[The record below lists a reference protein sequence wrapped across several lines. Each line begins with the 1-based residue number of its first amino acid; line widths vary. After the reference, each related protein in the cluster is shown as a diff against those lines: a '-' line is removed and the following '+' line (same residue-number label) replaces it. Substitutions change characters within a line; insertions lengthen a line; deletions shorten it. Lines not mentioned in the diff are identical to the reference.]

1 MSASKR
7 LREDAAARKAGLKST
22 ESEEGRKWLWKA
34 LNPADSNTA
43 AIGIPTGQSNN
54 ISTLNYQSQYDITAP
69 PGVTSAYPSFDCD
82 LYLNHNPVL
91 FGTAISYP
99 SGSMDLSGVNNFEI
113 NTVVSPTDGGNYIV
127 TVTITPDD
135 IPPKPVALRTVQQ
148 LTNSQIDPRAFQYSN
163 SLASKRVLYS
173 QVIQKARLSYG
184 AAHVIPT
191 CSDLHNGGLITAC
204 QQVCEPKES
213 MIDETNG
220 IHLLS
225 YNENDFPNIED
236 TIQNPQMYSARYNDG
251 CYMPYKIRD
260 PFNNDYVSSEREMT
274 CRAPYVV
281 TGVSMLVADMF
292 GNLEGDKFVVSETA
306 TATRYTVKQV
316 PMTLV
321 QATDSTMFKITGT
334 TSTATTGGNTAKTKS
349 NVLAI
354 RFDVCNLIGQRG
366 YFYVS
371 LNDEE
376 LKSSNSVYSEN
387 YSTIITSSASAS
399 SYKQMANMF
408 NGPFNESLSGEF
420 TANQL
425 EASGNGA
432 LWMSMFQGKQWFH
445 IPRLI
450 TAWDAQGTGAS
461 MNPRGIQW
469 VSVDTTYTAAAS
481 LKALTRGTIPDMLEK
496 QMCTVHMTGVSS
508 TAPIKLIMRIGVEIL
523 LTASS
528 LYSPFKY
535 ISPEYDESAIKSY
548 LRCTRAMRDAYYAN
562 AGGIGG
568 QAEFVKAM
576 TDLVEYGSPMAL
588 SRVLNQGGNYV
599 SLIG

>member
-1 MSASKR
+1 MSATKR
-7 LREDAAARKAGLKST
+7 LRADEAARKAGLKST

-34 LNPADSNTA
+34 LNPADPGTA

-82 LYLNHNPVL
+82 LYLNHNPVI

-99 SGSMDLSGVNNFEI
+99 SGSMDLSGVGTFEI
-113 NTVVSPTDGGNYIV
+113 NTTIDTARKEV
-127 TVTITPDD
+127 TVKITPDD
-135 IPPKPVALRTVQQ
+135 IPDKPVAMRTVQQ

-173 QVIQKARLSYG
+173 QIIQKARLSYG
-184 AAHVIPT
+184 SAHVIPT
-191 CSDLHNGGLITAC
+191 CSDLNNGGLITAC

-260 PFNNDYVSSEREMT
+260 PFNNDYVASEREMT

-281 TGVSMLVADMF
+281 TGVSLLVADQF
-292 GNLEGDKFVVSETA
+292 GKVEGGVFTRTETA
-306 TATRYTVKQV
+306 QATNYTVRQV
-316 PMTLV
+316 PMTLT
-321 QATDSTMFKITGT
+321 QATDSTMFTIEAT
-334 TSTATTGGNTAKTKS
+334 TSTALSGGNTAQNMS

-371 LNDEE
+371 LNDET
-376 LKSSNSVYSEN
+376 KKNATSTAYGFSN
-387 YSTIITSSASAS
+387 IISNATSST
-399 SYKQMANMF
+399 SYKQMSNMF
-408 NGPFNESLSGEF
+408 NGPFAEGMSGDF
-420 TANQL
+420 TVGQL
-425 EASGNGA
+425 EAANNGP
-432 LWMSMFQGKQWFH
+432 LWQSMFQGKQWFR

-461 MNPRGIQW
+461 QNPMGIQW
-469 VSVDTTYTAAAS
+469 VSVDTTLTSLSS

-496 QMCTVHMTGVSS
+496 QMCTVHMTGVSA
-508 TAPIKLIMRIGVEIL
+508 TAPIKLIMRMGVEIL

-568 QAEFVKAM
+568 QAEFIRAM
-576 TDLVEYGSPMAL
+576 TDLVEYGSPLAL

>member
-1 MSASKR
+1 MSAAKR
-7 LREDAAARKAGLKST
+7 LREDEAARKAGLKST

-34 LNPADSNTA
+34 LNPADPGTA

-69 PGVTSAYPSFDCD
+69 PGVSSAYPSFDCD
-82 LYLNHNPVL
+82 LYLNHNPVI

-99 SGSMDLSGVNNFEI
+99 SGSMDLSGVGTFEI
-113 NTVVSPTDGGNYIV
+113 NTTVNTTEKTV
-127 TVTITPDD
+127 TVKITPDD
-135 IPPKPVALRTVQQ
+135 IPDKPVALRTVQQ
-148 LTNSQIDPRAFQYSN
+148 LMNSQIDPRAFQYSN

-173 QVIQKARLSYG
+173 QIIQKARLSYG
-184 AAHVIPT
+184 SAHVIPT
-191 CSDLHNGGLITAC
+191 CSDLNNGGLITAC
-204 QQVCEPKES
+204 QQVCEPKDS

-281 TGVSMLVADMF
+281 TGVSLLVADQF
-292 GNLEGDKFVVSETA
+292 GTVAGGVLTQTQTKDA
-306 TATRYTVKQV
+306 TNYTVRQV
-316 PMTLV
+316 PMTLK
-321 QATDSTMFKITGT
+321 QAADSTMFTIEAT
-334 TSTATTGGNTAKTKS
+334 TSTAHTLGGTAETMS

-371 LNDEE
+371 LNDES
-376 LKSSNSVYSEN
+376 KDSG
-387 YSTIITSSASAS
+387 TSSAYGFSS
-399 SYKQMANMF
+399 IISNSTSSTSYKQLSNMF
-408 NGPFNESLSGEF
+408 NGPFTEGMSGDF
-420 TANQL
+420 TAGQL
-425 EASGNGA
+425 TAANNGP
-432 LWMSMFQGKQWFH
+432 LWQSMFNGKQWFH

-461 MNPRGIQW
+461 MNPVGIQW
-469 VSVDTTYTAAAS
+469 VSVDTTLTSLSS

-508 TAPIKLIMRIGVEIL
+508 TAPIKLIMRVGVEIL

-562 AGGIGG
+562 AGGMGG
-568 QAEFVKAM
+568 QAEFIKAM

>member
-1 MSASKR
+1 MSAAKR
-7 LREDAAARKAGLKST
+7 LRADEAARKAGLKST

-34 LNPADSNTA
+34 LNPADPGTA

-82 LYLNHNPVL
+82 LYLNHNPVI

-99 SGSMDLSGVNNFEI
+99 SGSMDLSGVGTFEI
-113 NTVVSPTDGGNYIV
+113 NTTVNEAEKKV
-127 TVTITPDD
+127 TVKITPDD
-135 IPPKPVALRTVQQ
+135 IPDKPVAMRTVQQ

-173 QVIQKARLSYG
+173 QAIQKARLSYG

-191 CSDLHNGGLITAC
+191 CSDLNNGGLITAC

-281 TGVSMLVADMF
+281 TGVSLLVADQF
-292 GNLEGDKFVVSETA
+292 GTVEGGVFTRSTTA
-306 TATRYTVKQV
+306 NATNYTVRQV
-316 PMTLV
+316 PMTLT
-321 QATDSTMFKITGT
+321 QATDSTMFTIEAT
-334 TSTATTGGNTAKTKS
+334 TSTAITEGDIAATKS

-371 LNDEE
+371 LNDESKNE
-376 LKSSNSVYSEN
+376 LDSKSYGFSSIISND
-387 YSTIITSSASAS
+387 TSST
-399 SYKQMANMF
+399 SYKQLSNMF
-408 NGPFNESLSGEF
+408 NGPFVEGLSGRF
-420 TANQL
+420 TAGQL
-425 EASGNGA
+425 KAETNGP
-432 LWMSMFQGKQWFH
+432 LWKSMFQGKQWFH
-445 IPRLI
+445 LPRLI
-450 TAWDAQGTGAS
+450 TAWDTQGLGAS
-461 MNPRGIQW
+461 QNPVGIQW
-469 VSVDTTYTAAAS
+469 VSVDTTLTSLSS

-523 LTASS
+523 LTSSS

-568 QAEFVKAM
+568 QAEFIRAM
-576 TDLVEYGSPMAL
+576 TDLVEYGSPLAL

>member
-1 MSASKR
+1 MSATKR
-7 LREDAAARKAGLKST
+7 LRADEAARKAGLKPT

-34 LNPADSNTA
+34 LNPADPGTA

-82 LYLNHNPVL
+82 LYLNHNPVI

-99 SGSMDLSGVNNFEI
+99 SGSMDLSGVGTFEI
-113 NTVVSPTDGGNYIV
+113 NTTVNTAEKTV
-127 TVTITPDD
+127 TVKITPDD
-135 IPPKPVALRTVQQ
+135 IPDKPVAMRTVQQ

-191 CSDLHNGGLITAC
+191 CSDLNNGGLITAC

-260 PFNNDYVSSEREMT
+260 PFNNDYVPSEREMT

-281 TGVSMLVADMF
+281 TGVSLLVADQF
-292 GNLEGDKFVVSETA
+292 GTMAGNVFTRTETSQA
-306 TATRYTVKQV
+306 TNYTVRQV
-316 PMTLV
+316 PMILT
-321 QATDSTMFKITGT
+321 QATDSTMFTIEAT
-334 TSTATTGGNTAKTKS
+334 TSTALTGGNTAQNMS

-371 LNDEE
+371 LNDES
-376 LKSSNSVYSEN
+376 KVSTTSTSYGFSN
-387 YSTIITSSASAS
+387 IISNATSSTT
-399 SYKQMANMF
+399 YKQMSNMF
-408 NGPFNESLSGEF
+408 NGPFAETISGSF
-420 TANQL
+420 AVGQL
-425 EASGNGA
+425 EAANNGP
-432 LWMSMFQGKQWFH
+432 LWQSMFQGKQWFRL
-445 IPRLI
+445 PRLI

-461 MNPRGIQW
+461 QNPMGIQW
-469 VSVDTTYTAAAS
+469 VSVDTTLTSLSS

-496 QMCTVHMTGVSS
+496 QMCTVHMTGVSA
-508 TAPIKLIMRIGVEIL
+508 TAPIKLIMRMGVEIL

-568 QAEFVKAM
+568 QAEFIRAM
-576 TDLVEYGSPMAL
+576 TDLVEYGSPLAL

>member
-1 MSASKR
+1 MSAPKR
-7 LREDAAARKAGLKST
+7 LREDAAARKAGLKT
-22 ESEEGRKWLWKA
+22 YEYEEGRKWLWKA
-34 LNPADSNTA
+34 LNPADPGTA
-43 AIGIPTGQSNN
+43 SIGIPTGQSNN

-82 LYLNHNPVL
+82 LYLNHNPVI

-99 SGSMDLSGVNNFEI
+99 SGSMDLSGVGTFEI
-113 NTVVSPTDGGNYIV
+113 NTTVDTTKNEV
-127 TVTITPDD
+127 TVKITPDD
-135 IPPKPVALRTVQQ
+135 IPDKPVALRTVQQ
-148 LTNSQIDPRAFQYSN
+148 LMNSQIDPRAFQYSN
-163 SLASKRVLYS
+163 SLSSKRVLYS

-184 AAHVIPT
+184 SAHVIPT
-191 CSDLHNGGLITAC
+191 CSDLNNGGLITAC

-213 MIDETNG
+213 MIDDTNG
-220 IHLLS
+220 IHLLA

-260 PFNNDYVSSEREMT
+260 PFKNEYVSSEREVT

-281 TGVSMLVADMF
+281 TGVSMLVAYQF
-292 GNLEGDKFVVSETA
+292 GTVTDGAIVQTQTA
-306 TATRYTVKQV
+306 DATNFSVRQV
-316 PMTLV
+316 PMTLT
-321 QATDSTMFKITGT
+321 QAADSTMFTIEGT
-334 TSTATTGGNTAKTKS
+334 ASTTLSSGTTAKTKS
-349 NVLAI
+349 NVLAL

-371 LNDEE
+371 LNDE
-376 LKSSNSVYSEN
+376 SIVNSALTEGQT
-387 YSTIITSSASAS
+387 STIISNAGSSST
-399 SYKQMANMF
+399 YKKMINMF
-408 NGPFNESLSGEF
+408 NGPFAETISGTF
-420 TANQL
+420 TAGQL
-425 EASGNGA
+425 NAGTVGNKFWEA
-432 LWMSMFQGKQWFH
+432 MFNGKQWFH

-450 TAWDAQGTGAS
+450 TAWDAQGTGS
-461 MNPRGIQW
+461 SENPKGVQW
-469 VSVDTTYTAAAS
+469 VSVDTTLTALSS
-481 LKALTRGTIPDMLEK
+481 LKALTRGTIPDMLER

-548 LRCTRAMRDAYYAN
+548 LRCTRAMRDAYYSN
-562 AGGIGG
+562 AGGMGG
-568 QAEFVKAM
+568 QAEFIKAL

>member
-1 MSASKR
+1 MSVAKR
-7 LREDAAARKAGLKST
+7 LREDEAARKAGLKAT

-34 LNPADSNTA
+34 LNPADPGTA

-82 LYLNHNPVL
+82 LYLNHNPVI

-99 SGSMDLSGVNNFEI
+99 SGSMDLSGVGTFEI
-113 NTVVSPTDGGNYIV
+113 NTTVDAAQKTV
-127 TVTITPDD
+127 TVKITPDD
-135 IPPKPVALRTVQQ
+135 IPDKPVALRTVQQ
-148 LTNSQIDPRAFQYSN
+148 LMNSQIDPRAFQYSN

-184 AAHVIPT
+184 SAHVIPT
-191 CSDLHNGGLITAC
+191 CSDLNNGGLITAC

-281 TGVSMLVADMF
+281 TGVSLLVADQF
-292 GNLEGDKFVVSETA
+292 GTVAGGVLTQTQTKDA
-306 TATRYTVKQV
+306 TNYTVRQV
-316 PMTLV
+316 PMVLK
-321 QATDSTMFKITGT
+321 QAADSTMFSIEVT
-334 TSTATTGGNTAKTKS
+334 TPTARTGGGTAETMS

-371 LNDEE
+371 LNDES
-376 LKSSNSVYSEN
+376 KDSPSSQAYGFSSIISNS
-387 YSTIITSSASAS
+387 TSSTT
-399 SYKQMANMF
+399 YKQLSNMF
-408 NGPFNESLSGEF
+408 NGPFVEGMSGTF
-420 TANQL
+420 TAGQL
-425 EASGNGA
+425 TAANNGP
-432 LWMSMFQGKQWFH
+432 LWQSMFNGKQWFH

-461 MNPRGIQW
+461 MNPVGIQW
-469 VSVDTTYTAAAS
+469 VSVDTTLTSLSS

-562 AGGIGG
+562 AGGMGG
-568 QAEFVKAM
+568 QAEFIKAL

>member
-1 MSASKR
+1 M
-7 LREDAAARKAGLKST
+7 REDAAARKAGLKST

-34 LNPADSNTA
+34 LNPADPGTA

-69 PGVTSAYPSFDCD
+69 PGVSSAYPSFDCD
-82 LYLNHNPVL
+82 LYLNHNPVI

-99 SGSMDLSGVNNFEI
+99 SGSMDLSGVGTFEI
-113 NTVVSPTDGGNYIV
+113 NTTVDEAKKLV
-127 TVTITPDD
+127 TVKITPDD
-135 IPPKPVALRTVQQ
+135 IPDKPVAMRTVQQ

-173 QVIQKARLSYG
+173 QIIQKARLSYG
-184 AAHVIPT
+184 SAHVIPT
-191 CSDLHNGGLITAC
+191 CSDLNNGGLITAC

-260 PFNNDYVSSEREMT
+260 PFNNDYVASEREMT

-281 TGVSMLVADMF
+281 TGVSLLVADQF
-292 GNLEGDKFVVSETA
+292 GAVAGGVFTRTTTA
-306 TATRYTVKQV
+306 NATNYTVRQV
-316 PMTLV
+316 PMTLT
-321 QATDSTMFKITGT
+321 QAADSTMFTIEAT
-334 TSTATTGGNTAKTKS
+334 TSTAITEGDIAATKS

-371 LNDEE
+371 LNDESKIDTQS
-376 LKSSNSVYSEN
+376 KSYGFSN
-387 YSTIITSSASAS
+387 IISNETSST
-399 SYKQMANMF
+399 SYKQMSNMF
-408 NGPFNESLSGEF
+408 NGPFVEGLSGGF
-420 TANQL
+420 SVGQL
-425 EASGNGA
+425 KAETNGP
-432 LWMSMFQGKQWFH
+432 LWKSMFQGKQWFR

-450 TAWDAQGTGAS
+450 TAWDAQGMGAS
-461 MNPRGIQW
+461 ENPMGIQW
-469 VSVDTTYTAAAS
+469 VSVDTTMTSLSS

-568 QAEFVKAM
+568 QAEFIRAM
-576 TDLVEYGSPMAL
+576 TDLVEYGSPLAL

>member
-1 MSASKR
+1 MSATKR
-7 LREDAAARKAGLKST
+7 LRADEAARKAGLKST

-34 LNPADSNTA
+34 LNPADPGTA

-82 LYLNHNPVL
+82 LYLNHNPVI

-99 SGSMDLSGVNNFEI
+99 SGSMDLSGVGTFEI
-113 NTVVSPTDGGNYIV
+113 NTTVDTNAHTV
-127 TVTITPDD
+127 TVKITPDD
-135 IPPKPVALRTVQQ
+135 IPDKPVAMRTVQQ

-173 QVIQKARLSYG
+173 QIIQKARLSYG
-184 AAHVIPT
+184 SAHVIPT
-191 CSDLHNGGLITAC
+191 CSDLNNGGLITAC

-281 TGVSMLVADMF
+281 TGVSLLVADQF
-292 GNLEGDKFVVSETA
+292 GTVAGNVFTPSTTA
-306 TATRYTVKQV
+306 NATNYTVRQV
-316 PMTLV
+316 PMTLT
-321 QATDSTMFKITGT
+321 QATDSTMFTIE
-334 TSTATTGGNTAKTKS
+334 ATTPTARTEGEIAATKS

-371 LNDEE
+371 LNDES
-376 LKSSNSVYSEN
+376 KKDAQSKAYGFSN
-387 YSTIITSSASAS
+387 IISNATSSTT
-399 SYKQMANMF
+399 YKQMSNMF
-408 NGPFNESLSGEF
+408 NGPFVEGMSGDF
-420 TANQL
+420 TAGQIKA
-425 EASGNGA
+425 ETNGP
-432 LWMSMFQGKQWFH
+432 LWQSMFQGKQWFR

-461 MNPRGIQW
+461 MNPMGIQW
-469 VSVDTTYTAAAS
+469 VSVDTTLTSLSS

-496 QMCTVHMTGVSS
+496 QMCTVHMTGVSA
-508 TAPIKLIMRIGVEIL
+508 TAPIKLIMRMGVEIL

-568 QAEFVKAM
+568 QAEFIRAM
-576 TDLVEYGSPMAL
+576 TDLVEYGSPLAL

>member
-1 MSASKR
+1 MSATKR
-7 LREDAAARKAGLKST
+7 LRADEAARKAGLKST

-34 LNPADSNTA
+34 LNPADPGTA

-82 LYLNHNPVL
+82 LYLNHNPVI

-99 SGSMDLSGVNNFEI
+99 SGSMDLSGVGTFEI
-113 NTVVSPTDGGNYIV
+113 NTTIDTARKEV
-127 TVTITPDD
+127 TVKITPDD
-135 IPPKPVALRTVQQ
+135 IPDKPVAMRTVQQ

-173 QVIQKARLSYG
+173 QIIQKARLSYG
-184 AAHVIPT
+184 SAHVIPT
-191 CSDLHNGGLITAC
+191 CSDLNNGGLITAC

-260 PFNNDYVSSEREMT
+260 PFNNDYVASEREMT

-281 TGVSMLVADMF
+281 TGVSLLVADQF
-292 GNLEGDKFVVSETA
+292 GTVNGGVFTRTETSQA
-306 TATRYTVKQV
+306 TNYTVRQV
-316 PMTLV
+316 PMTLT
-321 QATDSTMFKITGT
+321 QATDSTMFTIEAT
-334 TSTATTGGNTAKTKS
+334 TSTALSGGNTAQNMS

-371 LNDEE
+371 LNDET
-376 LKSSNSVYSEN
+376 KKNATSTAYGFSN
-387 YSTIITSSASAS
+387 IISNATSST
-399 SYKQMANMF
+399 SYKQMSNMF
-408 NGPFNESLSGEF
+408 NGPFAEGMSGDF
-420 TANQL
+420 TVGQL
-425 EASGNGA
+425 EAANNGP
-432 LWMSMFQGKQWFH
+432 LWQSMFQGKQWFR

-461 MNPRGIQW
+461 QNPMGIQW
-469 VSVDTTYTAAAS
+469 VSVDTTLTSLSS

-496 QMCTVHMTGVSS
+496 QMCTVHMTGVSA
-508 TAPIKLIMRIGVEIL
+508 TAPIKLIMRMGVEIL

-568 QAEFVKAM
+568 QAEFIRAM
-576 TDLVEYGSPMAL
+576 TDLVEYGSPLAL

>member
-1 MSASKR
+1 MSVAKR
-7 LREDAAARKAGLKST
+7 LREDEAARKAGLKAT

-34 LNPADSNTA
+34 LNPADPGTA

-82 LYLNHNPVL
+82 LYLNHNPVI

-99 SGSMDLSGVNNFEI
+99 SGSMDLSGVGTFEI
-113 NTVVSPTDGGNYIV
+113 NTTVDAAQKTV
-127 TVTITPDD
+127 TVKITPDD
-135 IPPKPVALRTVQQ
+135 IPDKPVALRTVQQ
-148 LTNSQIDPRAFQYSN
+148 LMNSQIDPRAFQYSN

-184 AAHVIPT
+184 SAHVIPT
-191 CSDLHNGGLITAC
+191 CSDLNNGGLITAC

-281 TGVSMLVADMF
+281 TGVSLLVADQF
-292 GNLEGDKFVVSETA
+292 GTVAGGVLTQTQTKDA
-306 TATRYTVKQV
+306 TNYTVRQV
-316 PMTLV
+316 PMVLK
-321 QATDSTMFKITGT
+321 QAADSTMFSIEVT
-334 TSTATTGGNTAKTKS
+334 TPTARTGGGTAETMS

-371 LNDEE
+371 LNDESKE
-376 LKSSNSVYSEN
+376 SASSQAYGFSNIISNS
-387 YSTIITSSASAS
+387 TSST
-399 SYKQMANMF
+399 SYKQMSNMF
-408 NGPFNESLSGEF
+408 NGPFVEGMSGTF
-420 TANQL
+420 TAGQL
-425 EASGNGA
+425 TAANNGP
-432 LWMSMFQGKQWFH
+432 LWQSMFQGKQWFH

-461 MNPRGIQW
+461 MNPVGIQW
-469 VSVDTTYTAAAS
+469 VSVDTTLTSLSS

-562 AGGIGG
+562 AGGMGG
-568 QAEFVKAM
+568 QAEFIKAL

>member
-1 MSASKR
+1 MSAAKR
-7 LREDAAARKAGLKST
+7 LRADEAARKAGLKAT

-34 LNPADSNTA
+34 LNPADPGTA

-69 PGVTSAYPSFDCD
+69 PGVSSAYPSFDCD
-82 LYLNHNPVL
+82 LYLNHNPVI

-99 SGSMDLSGVNNFEI
+99 SGSMDLSGVGTFEI
-113 NTVVSPTDGGNYIV
+113 NTTVDEAKKEV
-127 TVTITPDD
+127 TVKITPDD
-135 IPPKPVALRTVQQ
+135 IPDKPVALRTVQQ

-173 QVIQKARLSYG
+173 QIIQKARLSYG
-184 AAHVIPT
+184 SAHVIPT
-191 CSDLHNGGLITAC
+191 CSDLNNGGLITAC

-225 YNENDFPNIED
+225 YSENDFPNIED

-281 TGVSMLVADMF
+281 TGVSLLVADQF
-292 GNLEGDKFVVSETA
+292 GTVAGGVFAQSTTA
-306 TATRYTVKQV
+306 DATNYTVRQV
-316 PMTLV
+316 PMTLK
-321 QATDSTMFKITGT
+321 QATDSTMFSIE
-334 TSTATTGGNTAKTKS
+334 ATTPTARTAGEIADTKS

-371 LNDEE
+371 LNDES
-376 LKSSNSVYSEN
+376 KNSTTSTAYGFSN
-387 YSTIITSSASAS
+387 IISNATSST
-399 SYKQMANMF
+399 SYKQMSNMF
-408 NGPFNESLSGEF
+408 NGPFVEGMSGGF
-420 TANQL
+420 TAGQL
-425 EASGNGA
+425 KAVNNGP
-432 LWMSMFQGKQWFH
+432 LWQSMFQGKQWFR

-461 MNPRGIQW
+461 QNPVGIQW
-469 VSVDTTYTAAAS
+469 VSVDTTLTSLSS

-568 QAEFVKAM
+568 QAEFIKAM
-576 TDLVEYGSPMAL
+576 TDLVEYGSPLAL

>member
-1 MSASKR
+1 MSVAKR
-7 LREDAAARKAGLKST
+7 LREDEAARKAGLKAT

-34 LNPADSNTA
+34 LNPADPGTA

-82 LYLNHNPVL
+82 LYLNHNPVI

-99 SGSMDLSGVNNFEI
+99 SGSMDLSGVGTFEI
-113 NTVVSPTDGGNYIV
+113 NTTVDKDTKMV
-127 TVTITPDD
+127 TVKITPDD
-135 IPPKPVALRTVQQ
+135 IPDKPVALRTVQQ
-148 LTNSQIDPRAFQYSN
+148 LMNSQIDPRAFQYSN

-184 AAHVIPT
+184 SAHVIPT
-191 CSDLHNGGLITAC
+191 CSDLNNGGLITAC

-281 TGVSMLVADMF
+281 TGVSLLVADQF
-292 GNLEGDKFVVSETA
+292 GTVAGGVFSQTQTKDA
-306 TATRYTVKQV
+306 TNYTVRQV
-316 PMTLV
+316 PMVLK
-321 QATDSTMFKITGT
+321 QAADSTMFTIEVT
-334 TSTATTGGNTAKTKS
+334 TSTAHTGGGTAETMS

-371 LNDEE
+371 LNDES
-376 LKSSNSVYSEN
+376 KNSPTSQAYGFSNIISNS
-387 YSTIITSSASAS
+387 TSST
-399 SYKQMANMF
+399 SYKLTSNMF
-408 NGPFNESLSGEF
+408 NGPFAEGMSGDF
-420 TANQL
+420 TAGQL
-425 EASGNGA
+425 TAANNGP
-432 LWMSMFQGKQWFH
+432 LWQSMFNGKQWFH

-461 MNPRGIQW
+461 QNPVGIQW
-469 VSVDTTYTAAAS
+469 VSVDTTLTSLSS

-562 AGGIGG
+562 AGGMGG
-568 QAEFVKAM
+568 QAEFIKAL

>member
-1 MSASKR
+1 MSVAKR
-7 LREDAAARKAGLKST
+7 LREDEAARKAGLKAT

-34 LNPADSNTA
+34 LNPADPGTA

-82 LYLNHNPVL
+82 LYLNHNPVI

-99 SGSMDLSGVNNFEI
+99 SGSMDLSGVGTFEI
-113 NTVVSPTDGGNYIV
+113 NTTVNEATKEV
-127 TVTITPDD
+127 TVKITPDD
-135 IPPKPVALRTVQQ
+135 IPDKPVALRTVQQ
-148 LTNSQIDPRAFQYSN
+148 LMNSQIDPRAFQYSN

-184 AAHVIPT
+184 SAHVIPT
-191 CSDLHNGGLITAC
+191 CSDLNNGGLITAC

-281 TGVSMLVADMF
+281 TGVSLLVADQF
-292 GNLEGDKFVVSETA
+292 GTVAGNVFTKTETA
-306 TATRYTVKQV
+306 QATNYTVRQV
-316 PMTLV
+316 PMTLK
-321 QATDSTMFKITGT
+321 QAADSTMFSIEVT
-334 TSTATTGGNTAKTKS
+334 TSTASTGGTTAYKKS

-371 LNDEE
+371 LNDES
-376 LKSSNSVYSEN
+376 KDSKTSQAYGFSNIISNS
-387 YSTIITSSASAS
+387 TSST
-399 SYKQMANMF
+399 SYKLTSNMF
-408 NGPFNESLSGEF
+408 NGPFNETLSGSF
-420 TANQL
+420 TAGQL
-425 EASGNGA
+425 TAADNGP
-432 LWMSMFQGKQWFH
+432 LWQSMFNGKQWFH

-461 MNPRGIQW
+461 QNPVGIQW
-469 VSVDTTYTAAAS
+469 VSVDTTLTSLSS

-562 AGGIGG
+562 AGGMGG
-568 QAEFVKAM
+568 QAEFIKAL

>member
-1 MSASKR
+1 MSATKR
-7 LREDAAARKAGLKST
+7 LRADEAARKAGLKST

-34 LNPADSNTA
+34 LNPADPGTA

-82 LYLNHNPVL
+82 LYLNHNPVI

-99 SGSMDLSGVNNFEI
+99 SGSMDLSGVGTFEI
-113 NTVVSPTDGGNYIV
+113 NTTVDEVKKTV
-127 TVTITPDD
+127 TVKITPDD
-135 IPPKPVALRTVQQ
+135 IPDKPVAMRTVQQ

-184 AAHVIPT
+184 SAHVIPT
-191 CSDLHNGGLITAC
+191 CSDLNNGGLITAC

-213 MIDETNG
+213 MIDEANG

-281 TGVSMLVADMF
+281 TGVSLLVADQF
-292 GNLEGDKFVVSETA
+292 GTVNEGVFTRSTTA
-306 TATRYTVKQV
+306 NATNYTVRQV
-316 PMTLV
+316 PMTLT
-321 QATDSTMFKITGT
+321 QAPDSTMFTIEAT
-334 TSTATTGGNTAKTKS
+334 TSTAITEGDIAATKS

-371 LNDEE
+371 LNDESQNNVE
-376 LKSSNSVYSEN
+376 SKSYGFSNIISNS
-387 YSTIITSSASAS
+387 TSST
-399 SYKQMANMF
+399 SYKQMSNMF
-408 NGPFNESLSGEF
+408 NGPFVEGMSGGF
-420 TANQL
+420 TAGQL
-425 EASGNGA
+425 KAETNGP
-432 LWMSMFQGKQWFH
+432 LWKSMFQGKQWFH
-445 IPRLI
+445 LPRLI
-450 TAWDAQGTGAS
+450 TAWDSQGLGAS
-461 MNPRGIQW
+461 QNPMGIQW
-469 VSVDTTYTAAAS
+469 VSVDTTLTSLSS

-496 QMCTVHMTGVSS
+496 QMCTVHMTGVSA
-508 TAPIKLIMRIGVEIL
+508 TAPIKLIMRMGVEIL

-568 QAEFVKAM
+568 QAEFIRAM
-576 TDLVEYGSPMAL
+576 TDLVEYGSPLAL

>member
-1 MSASKR
+1 MSATKR
-7 LREDAAARKAGLKST
+7 LRADEAARKAGLKAT

-34 LNPADSNTA
+34 LNPADPGTA

-69 PGVTSAYPSFDCD
+69 PGVSSAYPSFDCD
-82 LYLNHNPVL
+82 LYLNHNPVI

-99 SGSMDLSGVNNFEI
+99 SGSMDLSGVGTFEI
-113 NTVVSPTDGGNYIV
+113 NTTVDEATKTV
-127 TVTITPDD
+127 TVKITPDD
-135 IPPKPVALRTVQQ
+135 IPDKPVAMRTVQQ

-173 QVIQKARLSYG
+173 QIIQKARLSYG
-184 AAHVIPT
+184 SAHVIPT
-191 CSDLHNGGLITAC
+191 CSDLNNGGLITAC

-281 TGVSMLVADMF
+281 TGVSMLVADQF
-292 GNLEGDKFVVSETA
+292 GTVNEGVFTKTETVNA
-306 TATRYTVKQV
+306 TNYTVKQV
-316 PMTLV
+316 PMTLT
-321 QATDSTMFKITGT
+321 QATDSTMFTIEGKASTANTGGT
-334 TSTATTGGNTAKTKS
+334 TAYKKS

-371 LNDEE
+371 LNDESKNE
-376 LKSSNSVYSEN
+376 ITSKAYGFSNIISNS
-387 YSTIITSSASAS
+387 TSSTT
-399 SYKQMANMF
+399 YKQMSNMF
-408 NGPFNESLSGEF
+408 NGPFAETISGTF
-420 TANQL
+420 TAGQL
-425 EASGNGA
+425 KAETNGP
-432 LWMSMFQGKQWFH
+432 LWQSMFQGKQWFH

-450 TAWDAQGTGAS
+450 TAWDSQGFGAS
-461 MNPRGIQW
+461 QNPVGIQW
-469 VSVDTTYTAAAS
+469 VSVDTTLTSLSS

-568 QAEFVKAM
+568 QAEFIRAM
-576 TDLVEYGSPMAL
+576 TDLVEYGSPLAL

>member
-1 MSASKR
+1 MSATKR
-7 LREDAAARKAGLKST
+7 LRADEAARKAGLKST

-34 LNPADSNTA
+34 LNPADPGTA

-82 LYLNHNPVL
+82 LYLNHNPVI

-99 SGSMDLSGVNNFEI
+99 SGSMDLSGVGTFEI
-113 NTVVSPTDGGNYIV
+113 NTTIDTARKEV
-127 TVTITPDD
+127 TVKITPDD
-135 IPPKPVALRTVQQ
+135 IPDKPVAMRTVQQ

-173 QVIQKARLSYG
+173 QIIQKARLSYG
-184 AAHVIPT
+184 SAHVIPT
-191 CSDLHNGGLITAC
+191 CSDLNNGGLITAC

-260 PFNNDYVSSEREMT
+260 PFNNDYVASEREMT

-281 TGVSMLVADMF
+281 TGVSLLVADQF
-292 GNLEGDKFVVSETA
+292 GTVNGGLFTRTETSQA
-306 TATRYTVKQV
+306 TNYTVRQV
-316 PMTLV
+316 PMTLT
-321 QATDSTMFKITGT
+321 QATDSTMFTIEAT
-334 TSTATTGGNTAKTKS
+334 TSTALSGGNTAQNMS

-371 LNDEE
+371 LNDET
-376 LKSSNSVYSEN
+376 KKNATSTAYGFSN
-387 YSTIITSSASAS
+387 IISNATSST
-399 SYKQMANMF
+399 SYKQMSNMF
-408 NGPFNESLSGEF
+408 NGPFAEGMSGDF
-420 TANQL
+420 TVGQL
-425 EASGNGA
+425 EAANNGP
-432 LWMSMFQGKQWFH
+432 LWQSMFQGKQWFR

-461 MNPRGIQW
+461 QNPMGIQW
-469 VSVDTTYTAAAS
+469 VSVDTTLTSLSS

-496 QMCTVHMTGVSS
+496 QMCTVHMTGVSA
-508 TAPIKLIMRIGVEIL
+508 TAPIKLIMRMGVEIL

-568 QAEFVKAM
+568 QAEFIRAM
-576 TDLVEYGSPMAL
+576 TDLVEYGSPLAL

>member
-1 MSASKR
+1 MSAAKR
-7 LREDAAARKAGLKST
+7 LRADEAARKAGLKST

-34 LNPADSNTA
+34 LNPADPGTA

-82 LYLNHNPVL
+82 LYLNHNPVI

-99 SGSMDLSGVNNFEI
+99 SGSMDLSGVGTFEI
-113 NTVVSPTDGGNYIV
+113 NTTVNEAEKKV
-127 TVTITPDD
+127 TVKITPDD
-135 IPPKPVALRTVQQ
+135 IPDKPVAMRTVQQ

-173 QVIQKARLSYG
+173 QAIQKARLSYG

-191 CSDLHNGGLITAC
+191 CSDLNNGGLITAC

-281 TGVSMLVADMF
+281 TGVSLLVADQF
-292 GNLEGDKFVVSETA
+292 GTMAGNVFTRSTTA
-306 TATRYTVKQV
+306 NATNYTVRQV
-316 PMTLV
+316 PMTLT
-321 QATDSTMFKITGT
+321 QATDSTMFTIEAT
-334 TSTATTGGNTAKTKS
+334 TSTARTAGGVAETKS

-371 LNDEE
+371 LNDESKNE
-376 LKSSNSVYSEN
+376 LDSKYYGFSS
-387 YSTIITSSASAS
+387 IISNDTSST
-399 SYKQMANMF
+399 SYKQLSNMF
-408 NGPFNESLSGEF
+408 NGPFVEGLSGSF
-420 TANQL
+420 TAGQL
-425 EASGNGA
+425 KAADNGP
-432 LWMSMFQGKQWFH
+432 LWKSMFQGKQWFH
-445 IPRLI
+445 LPRLI
-450 TAWDAQGTGAS
+450 TAWDVQGLGAS
-461 MNPRGIQW
+461 QNPVGIQW
-469 VSVDTTYTAAAS
+469 VSVDTTLTSLSS

-523 LTASS
+523 LTSSS

-568 QAEFVKAM
+568 QAEFIRAM
-576 TDLVEYGSPMAL
+576 TDLVEYGSPLAL

>member
-1 MSASKR
+1 MSAAKR
-7 LREDAAARKAGLKST
+7 LREDEAARKAGLKAT
-22 ESEEGRKWLWKA
+22 ETEEGRKWLWKA
-34 LNPADSNTA
+34 LNPADPGTA
-43 AIGIPTGQSNN
+43 AIGLPTGQSNN
-54 ISTLNYQSQYDITAP
+54 ISTLNYQSQYDVTAP

-82 LYLNHNPVL
+82 LYLNHNPVI

-99 SGSMDLSGVNNFEI
+99 SGSMDLSGVGSFEI
-113 NTVVSPTDGGNYIV
+113 ETTVAEGKVKV
-127 TVTITPDD
+127 KITPDD
-135 IPPKPVALRTVQQ
+135 IPDRPVALRTVQQ
-148 LTNSQIDPRAFQYSN
+148 LMNSQIDPRAFQYSN

-173 QVIQKARLSYG
+173 QVIQKARMSYG
-184 AAHVIPT
+184 SIHVIPT
-191 CSDLHNGGLITAC
+191 CSDLNNGGLITAC

-213 MIDETNG
+213 MIDDTNG
-220 IHLLS
+220 IHLLA

-260 PFNNDYVSSEREMT
+260 PFKNEYISSEREVT

-281 TGVSMLVADMF
+281 TGVSMLVAYQF
-292 GNLEGDKFVVSETA
+292 GTVSDGVLTQTETKNA
-306 TATRYTVKQV
+306 TNYSVKQV
-316 PMTLV
+316 PMTLT
-321 QATDSTMFKITGT
+321 QAADSTMFSIEGT
-334 TSTATTGGNTAKTKS
+334 ADVAKTSGATAVTKS

-371 LNDEE
+371 LNDESIVNAS
-376 LKSSNSVYSEN
+376 LQTGGL
-387 YSTIITSSASAS
+387 STIISSDTTSTALKSTV
-399 SYKQMANMF
+399 NMF
-408 NGPFNESLSGEF
+408 NGPFSESLSGTF
-420 TANQL
+420 TAGQL
-425 EASGNGA
+425 NSGEAGNLLWGA
-432 LWMSMFQGKQWFH
+432 MFQGKQWFH

-461 MNPRGIQW
+461 ENPKGIQW
-469 VSVDTTYTAAAS
+469 VSVDTTLTSLSS
-481 LKALTRGTIPDMLEK
+481 LKSLSRGTIPDMLEK

-508 TAPIKLIMRIGVEIL
+508 TAPIKLIMRMGVEIL

-562 AGGIGG
+562 AGGMGG
-568 QAEFVKAM
+568 QAEFIKALS
-576 TDLVEYGSPMAL
+576 DLVEHGSPMAL

>member
-1 MSASKR
+1 MSAAKR
-7 LREDAAARKAGLKST
+7 LRADEAARKAGLKAT

-34 LNPADSNTA
+34 LNPADPGTA

-69 PGVTSAYPSFDCD
+69 PGVSSAYPSFDCD
-82 LYLNHNPVL
+82 LYLNHNPVI

-99 SGSMDLSGVNNFEI
+99 SGSMDLSGVGTFEI
-113 NTVVSPTDGGNYIV
+113 NTTVNEAEKTV
-127 TVTITPDD
+127 TVKITPDD
-135 IPPKPVALRTVQQ
+135 IPDKPVAMRTVQQ

-173 QVIQKARLSYG
+173 QIIQKARLSYG
-184 AAHVIPT
+184 SAHVIPT
-191 CSDLHNGGLITAC
+191 CSDLNNGGLITAC
-204 QQVCEPKES
+204 QQVCEPKDS

-281 TGVSMLVADMF
+281 TGVSLLVADQF
-292 GNLEGDKFVVSETA
+292 GTVNEGVFTKTETA
-306 TATRYTVKQV
+306 NATNYTVRQV
-316 PMTLV
+316 PMTLT
-321 QATDSTMFKITGT
+321 QATDSTMFTIEAT
-334 TSTATTGGNTAKTKS
+334 TSTANTGGTTAYKKS

-371 LNDEE
+371 LNDESKNE
-376 LKSSNSVYSEN
+376 KTSKAYGFSN
-387 YSTIITSSASAS
+387 IISNATSST
-399 SYKQMANMF
+399 SYKQMSNMF
-408 NGPFNESLSGEF
+408 NGPFAETISGEF
-420 TANQL
+420 APGQL
-425 EASGNGA
+425 KAETNGP
-432 LWMSMFQGKQWFH
+432 LWQSMFQGKQWFR

-461 MNPRGIQW
+461 QNPMGIQW
-469 VSVDTTYTAAAS
+469 VSVDTTLTSLSS

-568 QAEFVKAM
+568 QAEFIRAM
-576 TDLVEYGSPMAL
+576 TDLVEYGSPLAL

>member
-1 MSASKR
+1 MSAAKR
-7 LREDAAARKAGLKST
+7 LREDEAARKAGLKANET
-22 ESEEGRKWLWKA
+22 EEGRKWLWKA
-34 LNPADSNTA
+34 LNPADPGTA
-43 AIGIPTGQSNN
+43 AIGIPTGQTNN
-54 ISTLNYQSQYDITAP
+54 ISTLNYQSQYDVTAP

-82 LYLNHNPVL
+82 LYLNHNPVI

-99 SGSMDLSGVNNFEI
+99 SGSMDLSGVGTFEI
-113 NTVVSPTDGGNYIV
+113 NTTVDTVKKEV
-127 TVTITPDD
+127 TVKITPDD
-135 IPPKPVALRTVQQ
+135 IPDRPVALRTVQQ
-148 LTNSQIDPRAFQYSN
+148 LMNSQIDPRAFQYSN

-184 AAHVIPT
+184 SVHVIPT
-191 CSDLHNGGLITAC
+191 CSDLNNGGLITAC

-213 MIDETNG
+213 MIDDTNG
-220 IHLLS
+220 IHLLA

-260 PFNNDYVSSEREMT
+260 PFKNEYISSEREVT

-281 TGVSMLVADMF
+281 TGVSMLVAYQF
-292 GNLEGDKFVVSETA
+292 GTVSNGVLTQTQTSMA
-306 TATRYTVKQV
+306 TNYSVKQI
-316 PMTLV
+316 PMTLT
-321 QATDSTMFKITGT
+321 QSPDSTMFTIEGT
-334 TSTATTGGNTAKTKS
+334 TSTALSGGNTAQDMS

-371 LNDEE
+371 LNDE
-376 LKSSNSVYSEN
+376 SMVSTNSQTGGL
-387 YSTIITSSASAS
+387 STIISNNTSSTTF
-399 SYKQMANMF
+399 KPMANMF
-408 NGPFNESLSGEF
+408 NGPFSETLSGTF
-420 TANQL
+420 TAGQL
-425 EASGNGA
+425 EAANNGP
-432 LWMSMFQGKQWFH
+432 LWSSMFQGKQWFH

-450 TAWDAQGTGAS
+450 TAWDVQGTGAS
-461 MNPRGIQW
+461 ENPKGVQW
-469 VSVDTTYTAAAS
+469 VSVDTTLTSLSS

-508 TAPIKLIMRIGVEIL
+508 TAPIKLIMRMGVEIL

-562 AGGIGG
+562 AGGMGG
-568 QAEFVKAM
+568 QAEFIKAL

>member
-1 MSASKR
+1 MSATKR
-7 LREDAAARKAGLKST
+7 LREDAAARKAGLKT
-22 ESEEGRKWLWKA
+22 YEYEEGRKWLWKA
-34 LNPADSNTA
+34 LNPADAGTA
-43 AIGIPTGQSNN
+43 SVGIPTGQSNN
-54 ISTLNYQSQYDITAP
+54 ISTLNYQSQYDISAP
-69 PGVTSAYPSFDCD
+69 PGVTSSYPSFDCD
-82 LYLNHNPVL
+82 LYLNHNPVI

-99 SGSMDLSGVNNFEI
+99 SGSMDLSGVGTFEI
-113 NTVVSPTDGGNYIV
+113 NTTVNTTEKTV
-127 TVTITPDD
+127 TVKITPDD
-135 IPPKPVALRTVQQ
+135 IPDKPVALRTVQQ
-148 LTNSQIDPRAFQYSN
+148 LMNSQIDPRSFQYSN
-163 SLASKRVLYS
+163 SLSSKRVLYS

-184 AAHVIPT
+184 SAHVIPT
-191 CSDLHNGGLITAC
+191 CSDLNNGGLITAC

-213 MIDETNG
+213 MIDEANG

-260 PFNNDYVSSEREMT
+260 PFKNEYVSSEREVT

-281 TGVSMLVADMF
+281 TGVSMLVAYQF
-292 GNLEGDKFVVSETA
+292 GTVTDGAIVQSETKDA
-306 TATRYTVKQV
+306 TNFSVRQV
-316 PMTLV
+316 PMTLT
-321 QATDSTMFKITGT
+321 QAADSTMFTIEGKAST
-334 TSTATTGGNTAKTKS
+334 TLSSGSTAYAKS

-371 LNDEE
+371 LNDESIVNDTLTE
-376 LKSSNSVYSEN
+376 GLT
-387 YSTIITSSASAS
+387 STIITNSGSSST
-399 SYKQMANMF
+399 YKKTVNMF
-408 NGPFNESLSGEF
+408 NGPFAETISGTF
-420 TANQL
+420 TAGQL
-425 EASGNGA
+425 NAGTLGNKFWDA
-432 LWMSMFQGKQWFH
+432 MFQGKQWFH

-461 MNPRGIQW
+461 ENPKGVQW
-469 VSVDTTYTAAAS
+469 VSVDTTLTALSS

-496 QMCTVHMTGVSS
+496 QMCTVHMTGVSA
-508 TAPIKLIMRIGVEIL
+508 TAPIKLIMRMGVEIL
-523 LTASS
+523 LTSSS

-562 AGGIGG
+562 AGGMGG
-568 QAEFVKAM
+568 QAEFIKALS
-576 TDLVEYGSPMAL
+576 DLVEYGYPMAL

>member
-1 MSASKR
+1 MSATKR
-7 LREDAAARKAGLKST
+7 LRADEAARKAGLKST

-34 LNPADSNTA
+34 LNPADPGTA

-82 LYLNHNPVL
+82 LYLNHNPVI

-99 SGSMDLSGVNNFEI
+99 SGSMDLSGVGTFEI
-113 NTVVSPTDGGNYIV
+113 NTTVDEVKKEV
-127 TVTITPDD
+127 TVKITPDD
-135 IPPKPVALRTVQQ
+135 IPDKPVAMRTVQQ

-184 AAHVIPT
+184 SAHVIPT
-191 CSDLHNGGLITAC
+191 CSDLNNGGLITAC

-213 MIDETNG
+213 MIDEANG

-281 TGVSMLVADMF
+281 TGVSLLVADQF
-292 GNLEGDKFVVSETA
+292 GTVNEGVFTRSTTA
-306 TATRYTVKQV
+306 NATNYTVRQV
-316 PMTLV
+316 PMTLT
-321 QATDSTMFKITGT
+321 QATDSTMFTIEAT
-334 TSTATTGGNTAKTKS
+334 TSTAITEGDIAATKS

-371 LNDEE
+371 LNDESQNNVE
-376 LKSSNSVYSEN
+376 SKSYGFSNIISNS
-387 YSTIITSSASAS
+387 TSST
-399 SYKQMANMF
+399 SYKQMSNMF
-408 NGPFNESLSGEF
+408 NGPFVEGMSGGF
-420 TANQL
+420 TAGQL
-425 EASGNGA
+425 KAETNGP
-432 LWMSMFQGKQWFH
+432 LWKSMFQGKQWFH
-445 IPRLI
+445 LPRLI
-450 TAWDAQGTGAS
+450 TAWDSQGLGAS
-461 MNPRGIQW
+461 QNPVGIQW
-469 VSVDTTYTAAAS
+469 VSVDTTLTSLSS

-496 QMCTVHMTGVSS
+496 QMCTVHMTGVSA
-508 TAPIKLIMRIGVEIL
+508 TAPIKLIMRMGVEIL

-568 QAEFVKAM
+568 QAEFIRAM
-576 TDLVEYGSPMAL
+576 TDLVEYGSPLAL

>member
-1 MSASKR
+1 MSVAKR
-7 LREDAAARKAGLKST
+7 LREDEAARKAGLKAT

-34 LNPADSNTA
+34 LNPADPGTA

-82 LYLNHNPVL
+82 LYLNHNPVI

-99 SGSMDLSGVNNFEI
+99 SGSMDLSGVGTFEI
-113 NTVVSPTDGGNYIV
+113 NTTVDQATHTV
-127 TVTITPDD
+127 TVKITPDD
-135 IPPKPVALRTVQQ
+135 IPDKPVALRTVQQ
-148 LTNSQIDPRAFQYSN
+148 LMNSQIDPRAFQYSN

-184 AAHVIPT
+184 SAHVIPT
-191 CSDLHNGGLITAC
+191 CSDMNNGGLITAC

-281 TGVSMLVADMF
+281 TGVSMLVAYEF
-292 GNLEGDKFVVSETA
+292 GTYADGVLTRTQTNAA
-306 TATRYTVKQV
+306 TNYTVRQV
-316 PMTLV
+316 PMTLT
-321 QATDSTMFKITGT
+321 QATDSTMFTITGT
-334 TSTATTGGNTAKTKS
+334 AATALSGGEHAKTKS

-371 LNDEE
+371 LNDPS
-376 LKSSNSVYSEN
+376 LSNAAGNVTQGGN
-387 YSTIITSSASAS
+387 STIISNATSSTT
-399 SYKQMANMF
+399 YKKLTNMF
-408 NGPFNESLSGEF
+408 GGPFNETISYKFAVG
-420 TANQL
+420 QL
-425 EASGNGA
+425 NAGDVDNVFWA
-432 LWMSMFQGKQWFH
+432 SMFNGKQWFRL
-445 IPRLI
+445 PRLI

-461 MNPRGIQW
+461 QNPVGIQW
-469 VSVDTTYTAAAS
+469 VSVDTTLTSLSS

-568 QAEFVKAM
+568 QAEFIRAM
-576 TDLVEYGSPMAL
+576 TDLVEYGSPLAL

>member
-1 MSASKR
+1 MSATKR
-7 LREDAAARKAGLKST
+7 LRADEAARKAGLKAT

-34 LNPADSNTA
+34 LNPADPGTA

-69 PGVTSAYPSFDCD
+69 PGVSSAYPSFDCD
-82 LYLNHNPVL
+82 LYLNHNPVI

-99 SGSMDLSGVNNFEI
+99 SGSMDLSGVGTFEI
-113 NTVVSPTDGGNYIV
+113 NTTVDAEKKKV
-127 TVTITPDD
+127 TVKITPDD
-135 IPPKPVALRTVQQ
+135 IPDKPVAIRTVQQ

-184 AAHVIPT
+184 SAHVIPT
-191 CSDLHNGGLITAC
+191 CSDLNNGGLITAC

-220 IHLLS
+220 IHLLT

-260 PFNNDYVSSEREMT
+260 PFNNDYVASEREMT

-281 TGVSMLVADMF
+281 TGVSLLVADQF
-292 GNLEGDKFVVSETA
+292 GAVAGGVFTRTTTA
-306 TATRYTVKQV
+306 NATNYTVRQV
-316 PMTLV
+316 PMTLT
-321 QATDSTMFKITGT
+321 QAADSTMFTIEAT
-334 TSTATTGGNTAKTKS
+334 TSTAITEGDIASTKS

-371 LNDEE
+371 LNDES
-376 LKSSNSVYSEN
+376 KSDTQSKSYGFSN
-387 YSTIITSSASAS
+387 IISNETSST
-399 SYKQMANMF
+399 SYKQMSNMF
-408 NGPFNESLSGEF
+408 NGPFVEGLSGGF
-420 TANQL
+420 SIGQL
-425 EASGNGA
+425 KAETNGP
-432 LWMSMFQGKQWFH
+432 LWKSMFQGKQWFH

-450 TAWDAQGTGAS
+450 TAWDSQGLGAS
-461 MNPRGIQW
+461 QNPMGIQW
-469 VSVDTTYTAAAS
+469 VSVDTTLTSLSS

-568 QAEFVKAM
+568 QAEFIRAM
-576 TDLVEYGSPMAL
+576 TDLVEYGSPLAL

>member
-1 MSASKR
+1 MSATKR
-7 LREDAAARKAGLKST
+7 LRADEAARKAGLKSA

-34 LNPADSNTA
+34 LNPADPGTA

-82 LYLNHNPVL
+82 LYLNHNPVI

-99 SGSMDLSGVNNFEI
+99 SGSMDLSGVGTFEI
-113 NTVVSPTDGGNYIV
+113 NTTINEAEKMV
-127 TVTITPDD
+127 TVKITPDD
-135 IPPKPVALRTVQQ
+135 IPDKPVAMRTVQQ
-148 LTNSQIDPRAFQYSN
+148 LTNSQIDPRSFQYSN

-184 AAHVIPT
+184 SAHVIPT
-191 CSDLHNGGLITAC
+191 CSDLNNGGLITAC

-281 TGVSMLVADMF
+281 TGVSLLVADQF
-292 GNLEGDKFVVSETA
+292 GTVAGGVFTQTETA
-306 TATRYTVKQV
+306 QATNYTVRQV
-316 PMTLV
+316 PMTLT
-321 QATDSTMFKITGT
+321 QATDSTMFTIEAT
-334 TSTATTGGNTAKTKS
+334 TSTARTGGAVAENKS

-371 LNDEE
+371 LNDE
-376 LKSSNSVYSEN
+376 SQSSTTSTAYGFSNIISNS
-387 YSTIITSSASAS
+387 TSSTT
-399 SYKQMANMF
+399 YKQMSNMF
-408 NGPFNESLSGEF
+408 NGPFVEGMSGAF
-420 TANQL
+420 AVGQL
-425 EASGNGA
+425 KAADNTP
-432 LWMSMFQGKQWFH
+432 LWQSMFQGKQWFR

-450 TAWDAQGTGAS
+450 TAWDSQGLGAS
-461 MNPRGIQW
+461 QNPMGIQW
-469 VSVDTTYTAAAS
+469 VSVDTTLTSLSS

-496 QMCTVHMTGVSS
+496 QMCTVHMTGVSA
-508 TAPIKLIMRIGVEIL
+508 TAPIKLIMRMGVEIL

-568 QAEFVKAM
+568 QAEFIRAM
-576 TDLVEYGSPMAL
+576 TDLVEYGSPLAL

>member
-1 MSASKR
+1 MSATKR
-7 LREDAAARKAGLKST
+7 LRADEAARKAGLKST

-34 LNPADSNTA
+34 LNPADPGTA

-82 LYLNHNPVL
+82 LYLNHNPVI

-99 SGSMDLSGVNNFEI
+99 SGSMDLSGVGTFEI
-113 NTVVSPTDGGNYIV
+113 NTTVDEAKKMV
-127 TVTITPDD
+127 TVKITPDD
-135 IPPKPVALRTVQQ
+135 IPDKPVALRTVQQ
-148 LTNSQIDPRAFQYSN
+148 LMNSQIDPRAFQYSN

-184 AAHVIPT
+184 SAHVIPT
-191 CSDLHNGGLITAC
+191 CSDLNNGGLITAC

-213 MIDETNG
+213 MIDEANG

-281 TGVSMLVADMF
+281 TGVSLLVADQF
-292 GNLEGDKFVVSETA
+292 GTVNEGVFTRSTTA
-306 TATRYTVKQV
+306 NATNYTVRQV
-316 PMTLV
+316 PMTLT
-321 QATDSTMFKITGT
+321 QAPDSTMFTIEAT
-334 TSTATTGGNTAKTKS
+334 TSTAITEGDIAATKS

-371 LNDEE
+371 LNDESQNNVE
-376 LKSSNSVYSEN
+376 SKSYGFSNIISNS
-387 YSTIITSSASAS
+387 TSST
-399 SYKQMANMF
+399 SYKQMSNMF
-408 NGPFNESLSGEF
+408 NGPFVEGMSGGF
-420 TANQL
+420 TAGQL
-425 EASGNGA
+425 KAETNGP
-432 LWMSMFQGKQWFH
+432 LWKSMFQGKQWFH
-445 IPRLI
+445 LPRLI
-450 TAWDAQGTGAS
+450 TAWDSQGLGAS
-461 MNPRGIQW
+461 QNPVGIQW
-469 VSVDTTYTAAAS
+469 VSVDTTLTSLSS

-496 QMCTVHMTGVSS
+496 QMCTVHMTGVSA
-508 TAPIKLIMRIGVEIL
+508 TAPIKLIMRMGVEIL

-568 QAEFVKAM
+568 QAEFIRAM
-576 TDLVEYGSPMAL
+576 TDLVEYGSPLAL

>member
-1 MSASKR
+1 MSATKR
-7 LREDAAARKAGLKST
+7 LRADEAARKAGLKST

-34 LNPADSNTA
+34 LNPADPGTA

-82 LYLNHNPVL
+82 LYLNHNSVI

-99 SGSMDLSGVNNFEI
+99 SGSMDLSGVGTFEI
-113 NTVVSPTDGGNYIV
+113 NTTVDEVKKEV
-127 TVTITPDD
+127 TVKITPDD
-135 IPPKPVALRTVQQ
+135 IPDKPVAMRTVQQ

-184 AAHVIPT
+184 SAHVIPT
-191 CSDLHNGGLITAC
+191 CSDLNNGGLITAC

-213 MIDETNG
+213 MIDEANG

-281 TGVSMLVADMF
+281 TGVSLLVADQF
-292 GNLEGDKFVVSETA
+292 GTVNEGVFTRSTTA
-306 TATRYTVKQV
+306 NATNYTVRQV
-316 PMTLV
+316 PMTLT
-321 QATDSTMFKITGT
+321 QATDSTMFTIEAT
-334 TSTATTGGNTAKTKS
+334 TSTAITEGDIAATKS

-371 LNDEE
+371 LNDESQNNVE
-376 LKSSNSVYSEN
+376 SKSYGFSNIISNS
-387 YSTIITSSASAS
+387 TSST
-399 SYKQMANMF
+399 SYKQMSNMF
-408 NGPFNESLSGEF
+408 NGPFVEGMSGGF
-420 TANQL
+420 TAGQL
-425 EASGNGA
+425 KAETNGP
-432 LWMSMFQGKQWFH
+432 LWKSMFQGKQWFH
-445 IPRLI
+445 LPRLI
-450 TAWDAQGTGAS
+450 TAWDSQGLGAS
-461 MNPRGIQW
+461 QNPVGIQW
-469 VSVDTTYTAAAS
+469 VSVDTTLTSLSS

-496 QMCTVHMTGVSS
+496 QMCTVHMTGVSA
-508 TAPIKLIMRIGVEIL
+508 TAPIKLIMRMGVEIL

-568 QAEFVKAM
+568 QAEFIRAM
-576 TDLVEYGSPMAL
+576 TDLVEYGSPLAL

>member
-1 MSASKR
+1 MSATKR
-7 LREDAAARKAGLKST
+7 LRADEAARKAGLKSA

-34 LNPADSNTA
+34 LNPADPGTA

-82 LYLNHNPVL
+82 LYLNHNPVI

-99 SGSMDLSGVNNFEI
+99 SGSMDLSGVGTFEI
-113 NTVVSPTDGGNYIV
+113 NTTVDVEKKKV
-127 TVTITPDD
+127 TVKITPDD
-135 IPPKPVALRTVQQ
+135 IPDKPVAMRTVQQ
-148 LTNSQIDPRAFQYSN
+148 LTNSQIDPRSFQYSN

-184 AAHVIPT
+184 SAHVIPT
-191 CSDLHNGGLITAC
+191 CSDLNNGGLITAC

-281 TGVSMLVADMF
+281 TGVSLLVADQF
-292 GNLEGDKFVVSETA
+292 GTVAGNVFTRSTTA
-306 TATRYTVKQV
+306 NATNYTVRQV
-316 PMTLV
+316 PMTLT
-321 QATDSTMFKITGT
+321 QATDSTMFTIEAT
-334 TSTATTGGNTAKTKS
+334 TSTAITEGDIAATKS

-371 LNDEE
+371 LNDESQNNVE
-376 LKSSNSVYSEN
+376 SKSYGFSSIISND
-387 YSTIITSSASAS
+387 TSST
-399 SYKQMANMF
+399 SYKQLSNMF
-408 NGPFNESLSGEF
+408 NGPFVEGLSGSF
-420 TANQL
+420 TAGQL
-425 EASGNGA
+425 KAETNGP
-432 LWMSMFQGKQWFH
+432 LWKSMFQGKQWFH
-445 IPRLI
+445 LPRLI
-450 TAWDAQGTGAS
+450 TAWDSQGLGAS
-461 MNPRGIQW
+461 QNPVGIQW
-469 VSVDTTYTAAAS
+469 VSVDTTLTSLSS

-496 QMCTVHMTGVSS
+496 QMCTVHMTGVSA
-508 TAPIKLIMRIGVEIL
+508 TAPIKLIMRMGVEIL

-568 QAEFVKAM
+568 QAEFIRAM
-576 TDLVEYGSPMAL
+576 TDLVEYGSPLAL

>member
-1 MSASKR
+1 MSATKR
-7 LREDAAARKAGLKST
+7 LRADEAARKAGLKST

-34 LNPADSNTA
+34 LNPADPGTA

-82 LYLNHNPVL
+82 LYLNHNPVI

-99 SGSMDLSGVNNFEI
+99 SGSMDLSGVGTFEI
-113 NTVVSPTDGGNYIV
+113 NTTVNEAEKTV
-127 TVTITPDD
+127 TVKITPDD
-135 IPPKPVALRTVQQ
+135 IPDKPVAMRTVQQ

-173 QVIQKARLSYG
+173 QIIQKARLSYG
-184 AAHVIPT
+184 SAHVIPT
-191 CSDLHNGGLITAC
+191 CSDLNNGGLITAC

-260 PFNNDYVSSEREMT
+260 PFNNDYVASEREMT

-281 TGVSMLVADMF
+281 TGVSLLVADQF
-292 GNLEGDKFVVSETA
+292 GTVAGGVFTPSTTA
-306 TATRYTVKQV
+306 NATNYTVRQV
-316 PMTLV
+316 PMTLT
-321 QATDSTMFKITGT
+321 QAADSTMFTIEAKT
-334 TSTATTGGNTAKTKS
+334 NTARTEGEIAATKS

-371 LNDEE
+371 LNDETKKDGQS
-376 LKSSNSVYSEN
+376 KSYGFSNIISNS
-387 YSTIITSSASAS
+387 TSSTT
-399 SYKQMANMF
+399 YKQMSNMF
-408 NGPFNESLSGEF
+408 NGPFAEGMSGDF
-420 TANQL
+420 TAGQIKA
-425 EASGNGA
+425 ESNGP
-432 LWMSMFQGKQWFH
+432 LWQSMFQGKQWFH
-445 IPRLI
+445 LPRLI
-450 TAWDAQGTGAS
+450 TAWDSQGFGAS
-461 MNPRGIQW
+461 QNPMGIQW
-469 VSVDTTYTAAAS
+469 VSVDTTLTSLSS

-496 QMCTVHMTGVSS
+496 QMCTVHMTGVSA
-508 TAPIKLIMRIGVEIL
+508 TAPIKLIMRMGVEIL

-568 QAEFVKAM
+568 QAEFIRAM
-576 TDLVEYGSPMAL
+576 TDLVEYGSPLAL

>member
-1 MSASKR
+1 MSVAKR
-7 LREDAAARKAGLKST
+7 LREDEAARKAGLKAT

-34 LNPADSNTA
+34 LNPADPGTA

-82 LYLNHNPVL
+82 LYLNHNPVI

-99 SGSMDLSGVNNFEI
+99 SGSMDLSGVGTFEI
-113 NTVVSPTDGGNYIV
+113 NTTVDTTAKTV
-127 TVTITPDD
+127 TVKITPDD
-135 IPPKPVALRTVQQ
+135 IPDKPVALRTVQQ

-184 AAHVIPT
+184 SAHVIPT
-191 CSDLHNGGLITAC
+191 CSDLNNGGLITAC

-281 TGVSMLVADMF
+281 TGVSLLVADQF
-292 GNLEGDKFVVSETA
+292 GTVAGNVFTQTQTNAA
-306 TATRYTVKQV
+306 TNYTVRQV
-316 PMTLV
+316 PMVLK
-321 QATDSTMFKITGT
+321 QAADSTMFSIEAT
-334 TSTATTGGNTAKTKS
+334 TSTAHTSGGTAENLS

-371 LNDEE
+371 LNDES
-376 LKSSNSVYSEN
+376 K
-387 YSTIITSSASAS
+387 SSASSQAYGFS
-399 SYKQMANMF
+399 SIISNSTSSTTYKQMSNMF
-408 NGPFNESLSGEF
+408 NGPFAETMSGTF
-420 TANQL
+420 TAGQL
-425 EASGNGA
+425 EAANNGP
-432 LWMSMFQGKQWFH
+432 LWQSMFQGKQWFR

-461 MNPRGIQW
+461 QNPVGIQW
-469 VSVDTTYTAAAS
+469 VSVDTTLTSLSS

-568 QAEFVKAM
+568 QAEFIKAL

>member
-1 MSASKR
+1 MSAAKR
-7 LREDAAARKAGLKST
+7 LRADEAARKAGLKAT

-34 LNPADSNTA
+34 LNPADPGTA

-69 PGVTSAYPSFDCD
+69 PGVSSAYPSFDCD
-82 LYLNHNPVL
+82 LYLNHNPVI

-99 SGSMDLSGVNNFEI
+99 SGSMDLSGVGTFEI
-113 NTVVSPTDGGNYIV
+113 NTTVDEAKKTV
-127 TVTITPDD
+127 TVKITPDD
-135 IPPKPVALRTVQQ
+135 IPDKPVAMRTVQQ
-148 LTNSQIDPRAFQYSN
+148 LTNSQIDPRSFQYSN

-173 QVIQKARLSYG
+173 QIIQKARLSYG

-191 CSDLHNGGLITAC
+191 CSDLNNGGLITAC

-281 TGVSMLVADMF
+281 TGVSLLVADQF
-292 GNLEGDKFVVSETA
+292 GTVAEGVFTSSTTA
-306 TATRYTVKQV
+306 NATNYTVRQV
-316 PMTLV
+316 PMTLT
-321 QATDSTMFKITGT
+321 QATDSTMFTIE
-334 TSTATTGGNTAKTKS
+334 ATTPTARTEGEIAATKS

-371 LNDEE
+371 LNDESKNE
-376 LKSSNSVYSEN
+376 ATSKAYGFSN
-387 YSTIITSSASAS
+387 IISNATSST
-399 SYKQMANMF
+399 SYKQLSNMF
-408 NGPFNESLSGEF
+408 NGPFVEGLSGTF
-420 TANQL
+420 TQGQL
-425 EASGNGA
+425 KAESNGP
-432 LWMSMFQGKQWFH
+432 LWQSMFQGKQWFH
-445 IPRLI
+445 LPRLI

-461 MNPRGIQW
+461 QNPVGIQW
-469 VSVDTTYTAAAS
+469 VSVDTTLTSLSS

-568 QAEFVKAM
+568 QAEFIRAM
-576 TDLVEYGSPMAL
+576 TDLVEYGSPLAL

>member
-1 MSASKR
+1 MSVAKR
-7 LREDAAARKAGLKST
+7 LREDEAARKAGLKAT

-34 LNPADSNTA
+34 LNPADPGTA

-82 LYLNHNPVL
+82 LYLNHNPVI

-99 SGSMDLSGVNNFEI
+99 SGSMDLSGVGTFEI
-113 NTVVSPTDGGNYIV
+113 NTTVDTVKKEV
-127 TVTITPDD
+127 TVKITPDD
-135 IPPKPVALRTVQQ
+135 IPDKPVALRTVQQ
-148 LTNSQIDPRAFQYSN
+148 LMNSQIDPRAFQYSN

-184 AAHVIPT
+184 SAHVIPT
-191 CSDLHNGGLITAC
+191 CSDLNNGGLITAC

-213 MIDETNG
+213 MIDEANG

-281 TGVSMLVADMF
+281 TGVSLLVADQF
-292 GNLEGDKFVVSETA
+292 GTVDGGVFTQTQTNAA
-306 TATRYTVKQV
+306 TNYTVRQV
-316 PMTLV
+316 PMILK
-321 QATDSTMFKITGT
+321 QAADSTMFSIE
-334 TSTATTGGNTAKTKS
+334 ATTNTARTAGGTAETKS

-371 LNDEE
+371 LNDES
-376 LKSSNSVYSEN
+376 KSS
-387 YSTIITSSASAS
+387 TSSQSYGFSSIISNATSS
-399 SYKQMANMF
+399 TSYKLTSNMF
-408 NGPFNESLSGEF
+408 NGPFTEGLSGSF
-420 TANQL
+420 TVGQL
-425 EASGNGA
+425 TAADNGS
-432 LWMSMFQGKQWFH
+432 LWQSMFDGKQWFH

-461 MNPRGIQW
+461 QNPVGIQW
-469 VSVDTTYTAAAS
+469 VSVDVTMNSLSS

-508 TAPIKLIMRIGVEIL
+508 TAPIKLIMRVGVEIL

-562 AGGIGG
+562 AGGMGG
-568 QAEFVKAM
+568 QAEFIKAM

>member
-1 MSASKR
+1 MSATKR
-7 LREDAAARKAGLKST
+7 LRADEAARKAGLKST

-34 LNPADSNTA
+34 LNPADPGTA

-82 LYLNHNPVL
+82 LYLNHNPVI

-99 SGSMDLSGVNNFEI
+99 SGSMDLSGVGTFEI
-113 NTVVSPTDGGNYIV
+113 NTTVDEAEKKV
-127 TVTITPDD
+127 TVKITPDD
-135 IPPKPVALRTVQQ
+135 IPDKPVAMRTVQQ

-173 QVIQKARLSYG
+173 QAIQKARLSYG

-191 CSDLHNGGLITAC
+191 CSDLNNGGLITAC

-281 TGVSMLVADMF
+281 TGVSLLVADQF
-292 GNLEGDKFVVSETA
+292 GTVAGGVFTQTETA
-306 TATRYTVKQV
+306 TATNYTVRQV
-316 PMTLV
+316 PMTLT
-321 QATDSTMFKITGT
+321 QAPDSTMFTIETT
-334 TSTATTGGNTAKTKS
+334 TSTARTAGGVAETKS

-371 LNDEE
+371 LNDES
-376 LKSSNSVYSEN
+376 KSS
-387 YSTIITSSASAS
+387 TSSQSYGFSNIISNATSPT
-399 SYKQMANMF
+399 SYKQMSNMF
-408 NGPFNESLSGEF
+408 NGPFVEGMSGAFDAGQLTAANNTSL
-420 TANQL
+420 
-425 EASGNGA
+425 
-432 LWMSMFQGKQWFH
+432 WKSMFQGKQWFR

-450 TAWDAQGTGAS
+450 TAWDSQGTGAS
-461 MNPRGIQW
+461 QNPVGIQW
-469 VSVDTTYTAAAS
+469 VSVDTTLTSLSS

-523 LTASS
+523 LTSSS

-568 QAEFVKAM
+568 QAEFIRAM
-576 TDLVEYGSPMAL
+576 TDLVEYGSPLAL

>member
-1 MSASKR
+1 MSAAKR
-7 LREDAAARKAGLKST
+7 LRADEAARKAGLKAT

-34 LNPADSNTA
+34 LNPADPGTA

-69 PGVTSAYPSFDCD
+69 PGVSSAYPSFDCD
-82 LYLNHNPVL
+82 LYLNHNPVI

-99 SGSMDLSGVNNFEI
+99 SGSMDLSGVGTFEI
-113 NTVVSPTDGGNYIV
+113 NTTVNEAEKTV
-127 TVTITPDD
+127 TVKITPDD
-135 IPPKPVALRTVQQ
+135 IPDKPVAMRTVQQ

-173 QVIQKARLSYG
+173 QIIQKARLSYG
-184 AAHVIPT
+184 SAHVIPT
-191 CSDLHNGGLITAC
+191 CSDLNNGGLITAC
-204 QQVCEPKES
+204 QQVCEPKDS

-281 TGVSMLVADMF
+281 TGVSLLVADQF
-292 GNLEGDKFVVSETA
+292 GKMVNDVFTKTETVDA
-306 TATRYTVKQV
+306 TNYTVRQV
-316 PMTLV
+316 PMTLT
-321 QATDSTMFKITGT
+321 QATDSTMFTIE
-334 TSTATTGGNTAKTKS
+334 ATTPTVNTTGNHASKKS

-371 LNDEE
+371 LNDESQ
-376 LKSSNSVYSEN
+376 KSVESKAYGFSSIISNS
-387 YSTIITSSASAS
+387 TSST
-399 SYKQMANMF
+399 SYKQMSNMF
-408 NGPFNESLSGEF
+408 NGPFEEGMSGDF
-420 TANQL
+420 TAGQL
-425 EASGNGA
+425 EANA
-432 LWMSMFQGKQWFH
+432 NKPIWQSMFQGKQWFR

-461 MNPRGIQW
+461 QNPMGIQW
-469 VSVDTTYTAAAS
+469 VSVDTTLTSLSS

-568 QAEFVKAM
+568 QAEFIRAM
-576 TDLVEYGSPMAL
+576 TDLVEYGSPLAL

>member
-1 MSASKR
+1 MSAAKR
-7 LREDAAARKAGLKST
+7 LREDEAARKAGLKAT

-34 LNPADSNTA
+34 LNPADPGTA

-82 LYLNHNPVL
+82 LYLNHNPVI

-99 SGSMDLSGVNNFEI
+99 SGSMDLSGVGTFEI
-113 NTVVSPTDGGNYIV
+113 NTTVDTAQKTV
-127 TVTITPDD
+127 TVKITPDD
-135 IPPKPVALRTVQQ
+135 IPDKPVALRTVQQ
-148 LTNSQIDPRAFQYSN
+148 LMNSQIDPRAFQYSN

-184 AAHVIPT
+184 SAHVIPT
-191 CSDLHNGGLITAC
+191 CSDLNNGGLITAC

-281 TGVSMLVADMF
+281 TGVSLLVADQF
-292 GNLEGDKFVVSETA
+292 GTVTENVFSQSQTKDA
-306 TATRYTVKQV
+306 TNYTVRQV
-316 PMTLV
+316 PMTLK
-321 QATDSTMFKITGT
+321 QATDSTMFTIEAT
-334 TSTATTGGNTAKTKS
+334 TSTAHTGGSTAENMS

-371 LNDEE
+371 LNDES
-376 LKSSNSVYSEN
+376 KVSSTSNAYGFSSIISNS
-387 YSTIITSSASAS
+387 TSSTSF
-399 SYKQMANMF
+399 KQLSNMF
-408 NGPFNESLSGEF
+408 NKPFAEGMSGDF
-420 TANQL
+420 TAGQL
-425 EASGNGA
+425 TAANNGP
-432 LWMSMFQGKQWFH
+432 LWQSMFNGKQWFH
-445 IPRLI
+445 IPRLL

-461 MNPRGIQW
+461 MNPVGIQW
-469 VSVDTTYTAAAS
+469 VSVDTTLTSLSS
-481 LKALTRGTIPDMLEK
+481 LKTLTRGTIPDMLEK

-562 AGGIGG
+562 AGGLGG
-568 QAEFVKAM
+568 QAEFIKAM

>member
-1 MSASKR
+1 MSATKR
-7 LREDAAARKAGLKST
+7 LRADEAARKAGLKST

-34 LNPADSNTA
+34 LNPADPGTA

-82 LYLNHNPVL
+82 LYLNHNPVI

-99 SGSMDLSGVNNFEI
+99 SGSMDLSGVGTFEI
-113 NTVVSPTDGGNYIV
+113 NTTVDEAKKQV
-127 TVTITPDD
+127 TVKITPDD
-135 IPPKPVALRTVQQ
+135 IPDKPVAMRTVQQ

-173 QVIQKARLSYG
+173 QIIQKARLSYG
-184 AAHVIPT
+184 SAHVIPT
-191 CSDLHNGGLITAC
+191 CSDLNNGGLITAC
-204 QQVCEPKES
+204 QQVCDPKES

-281 TGVSMLVADMF
+281 TGVSLLVADQF
-292 GNLEGDKFVVSETA
+292 GTLPGGVFTESTTA
-306 TATRYTVKQV
+306 NATNYTVRQV
-316 PMTLV
+316 PMTLT
-321 QATDSTMFKITGT
+321 QATDSTMFTIE
-334 TSTATTGGNTAKTKS
+334 ATTDTARTAGEVAATKS

-371 LNDEE
+371 LNDESK
-376 LKSSNSVYSEN
+376 KSNASESYGFSN
-387 YSTIITSSASAS
+387 IISNATSSTT
-399 SYKQMANMF
+399 YKQMSNMF
-408 NGPFNESLSGEF
+408 NGPFVEGMSGDF
-420 TANQL
+420 TVGQL
-425 EASGNGA
+425 KAADNGP
-432 LWMSMFQGKQWFH
+432 LWQSMFQGKQWFH
-445 IPRLI
+445 LPRLI
-450 TAWDAQGTGAS
+450 TAWDSQGFGAS
-461 MNPRGIQW
+461 QNPMGIQW
-469 VSVDTTYTAAAS
+469 VSVDTTLTSLSS

-496 QMCTVHMTGVSS
+496 QMCTVHMTGVSA
-508 TAPIKLIMRIGVEIL
+508 TAPIKLIMRMGVEIL

-568 QAEFVKAM
+568 QAEFIRAM
-576 TDLVEYGSPMAL
+576 TDLVEYGSPLAL

>member
-1 MSASKR
+1 MSATKR
-7 LREDAAARKAGLKST
+7 LREDAAARKAGLKAT

-34 LNPADSNTA
+34 LNPADPGTA

-54 ISTLNYQSQYDITAP
+54 ISTLNYQSQYDVTAP

-82 LYLNHNPVL
+82 LYLNHNPVI

-99 SGSMDLSGVNNFEI
+99 SGSMDLSGVGTFEI
-113 NTVVSPTDGGNYIV
+113 NTTVDTGKKEV
-127 TVTITPDD
+127 TVKITPDD
-135 IPPKPVALRTVQQ
+135 IPDRPVALRTVQQ
-148 LTNSQIDPRAFQYSN
+148 LMNSQIDPRAFQYSN

-184 AAHVIPT
+184 SVHVIPT
-191 CSDLHNGGLITAC
+191 CSDLNNGGLITAC

-213 MIDETNG
+213 MIDDTNG
-220 IHLLS
+220 IHLLA

-260 PFNNDYVSSEREMT
+260 PFKNEYISSEREVT

-281 TGVSMLVADMF
+281 TGVSMLVAYQF
-292 GNLEGDKFVVSETA
+292 GTVSDGVLTQTQTSTA
-306 TATRYTVKQV
+306 TNYSVKQI
-316 PMTLV
+316 PMTLT
-321 QATDSTMFKITGT
+321 QATDSTMFTISAT
-334 TSTATTGGNTAKTKS
+334 TSTALSGGNTASGMS

-371 LNDEE
+371 LNDESMVSATSQTGG
-376 LKSSNSVYSEN
+376 L
-387 YSTIITSSASAS
+387 STIISNNTSSTTF
-399 SYKQMANMF
+399 KPMANMF
-408 NGPFNESLSGEF
+408 NGPFAETLSGTF
-420 TANQL
+420 TAGQL
-425 EASGNGA
+425 EAANNGP
-432 LWMSMFQGKQWFH
+432 LWSSMFQGKQWFH

-450 TAWDAQGTGAS
+450 TAWDVQGTGAS
-461 MNPRGIQW
+461 ENPKGVQW
-469 VSVDTTYTAAAS
+469 VSVDTTLTALSS

-508 TAPIKLIMRIGVEIL
+508 TAPIKLIMRMGVEIL

-562 AGGIGG
+562 AGGMGG
-568 QAEFVKAM
+568 QAEFIKALS
-576 TDLVEYGSPMAL
+576 DLVEYGSPMAL

>member
-1 MSASKR
+1 MSAAKR
-7 LREDAAARKAGLKST
+7 LRADEAARKAGLKAT

-34 LNPADSNTA
+34 LNPADPGTA

-69 PGVTSAYPSFDCD
+69 PGVSSAYPSFDCD
-82 LYLNHNPVL
+82 LYLNHNPVI

-99 SGSMDLSGVNNFEI
+99 SGSMDLSGVGTFEI
-113 NTVVSPTDGGNYIV
+113 NTTVDEAKKEV
-127 TVTITPDD
+127 TVKITPDD
-135 IPPKPVALRTVQQ
+135 IPDKPVALRTVQQ

-173 QVIQKARLSYG
+173 QIIQKARLSYG
-184 AAHVIPT
+184 SAHVIPT
-191 CSDLHNGGLITAC
+191 CSDLNNGGLITAC

-225 YNENDFPNIED
+225 YSENDFPNIED

-281 TGVSMLVADMF
+281 TGVSLLVADQF
-292 GNLEGDKFVVSETA
+292 GTVAGGVFAQSTTA
-306 TATRYTVKQV
+306 DATNYTVRQV
-316 PMTLV
+316 PMTLK
-321 QATDSTMFKITGT
+321 QATDSTMFSIE
-334 TSTATTGGNTAKTKS
+334 ATTPTARTAGEIADTKS

-371 LNDEE
+371 LNDES
-376 LKSSNSVYSEN
+376 KNSTTSTAYGFSN
-387 YSTIITSSASAS
+387 IISNATSST
-399 SYKQMANMF
+399 SYKQMSNMF
-408 NGPFNESLSGEF
+408 NGPFVEGMSGGF
-420 TANQL
+420 TAGQL
-425 EASGNGA
+425 KAANNGP
-432 LWMSMFQGKQWFH
+432 LWQSMFQGKQWFH

-461 MNPRGIQW
+461 QNPVGIQW
-469 VSVDTTYTAAAS
+469 VSVDTTLTSLSS

-568 QAEFVKAM
+568 QAEFIKAM
-576 TDLVEYGSPMAL
+576 TDLVEYGSPLAL

>member
-1 MSASKR
+1 MSATKR
-7 LREDAAARKAGLKST
+7 LRADEAARKAGLKAT

-34 LNPADSNTA
+34 LNPADPGTA

-69 PGVTSAYPSFDCD
+69 PGVSSAYPSFDCD
-82 LYLNHNPVL
+82 LYLNHNPVI

-99 SGSMDLSGVNNFEI
+99 SGSMDLSGVGTFEI
-113 NTVVSPTDGGNYIV
+113 NTTIDEAKKTV
-127 TVTITPDD
+127 TVKITPDD
-135 IPPKPVALRTVQQ
+135 IPDKPVAMRTVQQ

-173 QVIQKARLSYG
+173 QIIQKARLSYG
-184 AAHVIPT
+184 SAHVIPT
-191 CSDLHNGGLITAC
+191 CSDLNNGGLITAC

-281 TGVSMLVADMF
+281 TGVSLLVADQF
-292 GNLEGDKFVVSETA
+292 GSVAGGVFTRTTTA
-306 TATRYTVKQV
+306 NATNYTVRQV
-316 PMTLV
+316 PMTLT
-321 QATDSTMFKITGT
+321 QATDSTMFTIEAT
-334 TSTATTGGNTAKTKS
+334 TSTAITEGDIAATKS

-371 LNDEE
+371 LNDESKIDTQS
-376 LKSSNSVYSEN
+376 KSYGFSNIISNS
-387 YSTIITSSASAS
+387 TSST
-399 SYKQMANMF
+399 SYKQMSNMF
-408 NGPFNESLSGEF
+408 NGPFVEGLSGGF
-420 TANQL
+420 SVGQL
-425 EASGNGA
+425 KAETNGP
-432 LWMSMFQGKQWFH
+432 LWQSMFQGKQWFH

-461 MNPRGIQW
+461 MNPMGIQW
-469 VSVDTTYTAAAS
+469 VSVDTTLTSLSS

-568 QAEFVKAM
+568 QAEFIRAM
-576 TDLVEYGSPMAL
+576 TDLVEYGSPLAL

>member
-1 MSASKR
+1 MSAAKR
-7 LREDAAARKAGLKST
+7 LRADEAARKAGLKST

-34 LNPADSNTA
+34 LNPADPGTA

-82 LYLNHNPVL
+82 LYLNHNPVI

-99 SGSMDLSGVNNFEI
+99 SGSMDLSGVGTFEI
-113 NTVVSPTDGGNYIV
+113 NTTVDEAKKMVSV
-127 TVTITPDD
+127 KITPDD
-135 IPPKPVALRTVQQ
+135 IPDKPVAMRTVQQ

-173 QVIQKARLSYG
+173 QAIQKARLSYG

-191 CSDLHNGGLITAC
+191 CSDLNNGGLITAC

-225 YNENDFPNIED
+225 YNENDFPNIEE

-281 TGVSMLVADMF
+281 TGVSLLVADQF
-292 GNLEGDKFVVSETA
+292 GTMAGNVFTQTETA
-306 TATRYTVKQV
+306 TATNYTVRQV
-316 PMTLV
+316 PMTLT
-321 QATDSTMFKITGT
+321 QATDSTMFTIEAT
-334 TSTATTGGNTAKTKS
+334 TSTARTAGGVAETKS

-371 LNDEE
+371 LNDESKNE
-376 LKSSNSVYSEN
+376 LDSKYYGFSS
-387 YSTIITSSASAS
+387 IISNDTSST
-399 SYKQMANMF
+399 SYKQLSNMF
-408 NGPFNESLSGEF
+408 NGPFVEGLSGSF
-420 TANQL
+420 TAGQL
-425 EASGNGA
+425 KAADNGP
-432 LWMSMFQGKQWFH
+432 LWKSMFQGKQWFH
-445 IPRLI
+445 LPRLI
-450 TAWDAQGTGAS
+450 TAWDTQGLGAS
-461 MNPRGIQW
+461 QNPVGIQW
-469 VSVDTTYTAAAS
+469 VSVDTTLTSLSS

-523 LTASS
+523 LTSSS

-568 QAEFVKAM
+568 QAEFIRAM
-576 TDLVEYGSPMAL
+576 TDLVEYGSPLAL